1 MNRTWESAGTQNILV
16 AGDEIDR
23 EKGAWDLPEDHL
35 EFYVDFFDNYIF
47 PNITKEFAQSTFPVK
62 IYMINN
68 LREEPRNIGKDKEN
82 GENNDKAGTGVA
94 PNKNLHIGTF
104 DNWVISFP
112 EDVAKGTETGAD
124 TEYMLKQQ
132 RCIFMTNVIKN
143 SIQKGEIKAPI
154 EFWSDYSMNK
164 DAQCIDGKHDS
175 CDKVYVPTDTV
186 PNLSEEKIREFKE
199 GEKGLYTLGYVDVLE
214 EKFGTGNTTRIKK
227 QIYNKTRGWNH
238 PDYWTS
244 KINPTCDLFEA
255 FIMNALWFTPEE
267 FHKYDMVA
275 YTMFDGN
282 EYGVPA
288 EMLDDANFYVI
299 DIDGVKT
306 LRQRYNGKKLCVIY
320 LDLPT
325 DEAIERMRKRGDS
338 EEKISVRLAN
348 DAVKFADVDGLA
360 PDYVIDAGRSYEEV
374 TASFE
379 EVLRKIGVIK

>member
-1 MNRTWESAGTQNILV
+1 MKQLFKITLIVLTTLVSFTACRESDEDITPSGNYSPIRGGFPQGDSELDKRIYQIKQDYGVYLLYKDVTETDMNRTWESVGTGNIIV
-16 AGDEIDR
+16 AGDEADR
-23 EKGAWDLPEDHL
+23 KKNTWDLPFDHL
-35 EFYVDFFDNYIF
+35 PFYVDFFDNYIF

-112 EDVAKGTETGAD
+112 EDVAKGTETGAEA
-124 TEYMLKQQ
+124 EYMLKQQ

-143 SIQKGEIKAPI
+143 SIQKGDIKAPV

-164 DAQCIDGKHDS
+164 DAQCSDGKHDS

-244 KINPTCDLFEA
+244 KVNPTCDLFEA
-255 FIMNALWFTPEE
+255 FIMNAMWFTPEE
-267 FHKYDMVA
+267 FHKEYNTDKNTLIKKKYDFVVDYMKKQYGIDLVGIA
-275 YTMFDGN
+275 Y
-282 EYGVPA
+282 
-288 EMLDDANFYVI
+288 
-299 DIDGVKT
+299 
-306 LRQRYNGKKLCVIY
+306 GKKK
-320 LDLPT
+320 
-325 DEAIERMRKRGDS
+325 E
-338 EEKISVRLAN
+338 
-348 DAVKFADVDGLA
+348 
-360 PDYVIDAGRSYEEV
+360 
-374 TASFE
+374 
-379 EVLRKIGVIK
+379 